1 MATLAS
7 CHAMA
12 RPRVLAL
19 ARRFSRAAPRRGVL
33 SRRVAATTPED
44 GETPRKE
51 GTLSALDAILGKQT
65 EEDTDTAPRTPS
77 DIIEDYL
84 TIDETGDHDTS
95 KATAAPASTSVDG
108 DDQPPIGWQPWF
120 SPQSPVYEVPCSA
133 PSAAYLL
140 ALAHLLVFFTD
151 YYAYKAGVGNGGDL
165 FLKLAL
171 VDDALITGNQWLR
184 PWSACVTDYGFVEF
198 LVATT
203 ALVTIGAEIE
213 ALLGTAMFV
222 VIYVCTSAVGVLS
235 VCAFDANTN
244 LSVGG
249 SDAIFGVF
257 GAVAAY
263 SAINAEP
270 EWNPNGVAYR
280 ALQMLAFG
288 TGLAWIAGLPTLG
301 NEHVVSNMGHS
312 VSFSVGVAMAYF
324 GGAPLFVSRPDG
336 DEETERKTTETA
348 GKYSHSPHS
357 TSLIAHTRTRRDG
370 YLCPDCLSIHRDIQD

>member
-1 MATLAS
+1 M
-7 CHAMA
+7 
-12 RPRVLAL
+12 
-19 ARRFSRAAPRRGVL
+19 
-33 SRRVAATTPED
+33 
-44 GETPRKE
+44 
-51 GTLSALDAILGKQT
+51 
-65 EEDTDTAPRTPS
+65 
-77 DIIEDYL
+77 
-84 TIDETGDHDTS
+84 
-95 KATAAPASTSVDG
+95 
-108 DDQPPIGWQPWF
+108 
-120 SPQSPVYEVPCSA
+120 
-133 PSAAYLL
+133 
-140 ALAHLLVFFTD
+140 
-151 YYAYKAGVGNGGDL
+151 
-165 FLKLAL
+165 KLAL

-370 YLCPDCLSIHRDIQD
+370 YICPDCLSIHRDIQD